1 MRPHR
6 SHQEGSRGHASW
18 AWEGEDEVMSGEL
31 RDAPIR
37 AAAGG
42 EPPTV
47 TTPQDTSPEAGYS
60 GDPLRDIPVGVIDR
74 ARTSRDALCRALG
87 TDRKLRVIDRGPDAA
102 SALAR
107 DEAFGAVLFHVGA
120 PVPGLLDDIKALA
133 VQFPAAAIVVVA
145 SYVDADVT
153 ETRRTH
159 GATDVLDNDA
169 PLDQVVTAVAAASE
183 VRHLRTVPGEP
194 PASAQADE
202 LGITERELGVLR
214 ALSEGHSPQ
223 QIALDEG
230 ISVATVRD
238 HLKHLRFKLDCAS
251 AVELVVTAHRSGLL
265 PNLNRPLP

>member
-1 MRPHR
+1 MTD
-6 SHQEGSRGHASW
+6 SHETSAEP
-18 AWEGEDEVMSGEL
+18 AY
-31 RDAPIR
+31 
-37 AAAGG
+37 AA
-42 EPPTV
+42 
-47 TTPQDTSPEAGYS
+47 
-60 GDPLRDIPVGVIDR
+60 DPLHGLPVAVIDR
-74 ARTSRDALCRALG
+74 ARTSRDALCRALA
-87 TDRKLRVIDRGPDAA
+87 TDRSLRVIDCGTDAV

-120 PVPGLLDDIKALA
+120 PVPGLLDDIKLLA

-145 SYVDADVT
+145 SYVDVNVT
-153 ETRRTH
+153 EVLRAH

-169 PLDQVVTAVAAASE
+169 TLDQVVTAVVAASE

-202 LGITERELGVLR
+202 LGITERELEVLR
-214 ALSEGHSPQ
+214 ALSEGNSPQ
-223 QIALDEG
+223 RIARDEG